1 MKVAERLAAT
11 HPLEALRRMRVSA
24 GIALD
29 RAKGRE
35 IHPAR
40 QRCWTLD
47 DALDLSA
54 KRPTK

>member
-47 DALDLSA
+47 DA
-54 KRPTK
+54 R